1 MKKLILL
8 LLFIPL
14 VSFGQNK
21 YSIYKEKDVNS
32 YTKSNLLNDVSKTFR
47 DLAKQNVVKRET
59 KSDNPVLTE
68 SQKRV
73 NLALRK
79 FFRDQAKIKD
89 SIKFL
94 KKNNKYVRFKCK
106 DKHPNDKTKIK
117 ACKRLKRMGYL

>member
-21 YSIYKEKDVNS
+21 YSTYKEKDVNS
-32 YTKSNLLNDVSKTFR
+32 YTKSNLLNDVSKTFI
-47 DLAKQNVVKRET
+47 DLAKQNAVKRET
-59 KSDNPVLTE
+59 KSDNPV
-68 SQKRV
+68 
-73 NLALRK
+73 NLALQKYLRK
-79 FFRDQAKIKD
+79 MEREKD

-106 DKHPNDKTKIK
+106 DKYPNDKTKIK
-117 ACKRLKRMGYL
+117 ACKRLKRRGYL